1 MIKNLS
7 IISEFKSLKKTSVHK
22 LINSLMKELN
32 FEIESLHINFVDS
45 LTIEKINRDYLNH
58 NYSTDVISFNY
69 SGDNDILDGEIFISV
84 RDAGL
89 NAKKYKES
97 LNKELTRLV
106 IHGILHLIGYN
117 DKKKSEKKIM
127 KTLENRL
134 TYKNNFALL

>member
-7 IISEFKSLKKTSVHK
+7 VISDFKTLKKTSVHN
-22 LINSLMKELN
+22 LINFLMKELN
-32 FEIESLHINFVDS
+32 FQTESLHINFVDS
-45 LTIEKINRDYLNH
+45 LTIKKINRDYLNH
-58 NYSTDVISFNY
+58 NYSTDIISFNY
-69 SGDNDILDGEIFISV
+69 SGDKDILDGEIFISV
-84 RDAGL
+84 PDAEF

-106 IHGILHLIGYN
+106 IHGILHLIGYD
-117 DKKKSEKKIM
+117 DKNKSEKKIM